1 MLSENLSPSEMQY
14 LDAHQMLLSS
24 HYAASFL
31 SQFPPQ
37 LQALDDRAGGV
48 SMVEEPDLD
57 KAVFV
62 RVLRDVE
69 ETVHVEGTDVRC
81 EFKRGD
87 VWVIRW
93 SAVKSLVLAGDVEL
107 V

>member
-1 MLSENLSPSEMQY
+1 
-14 LDAHQMLLSS
+14 MLLSN

-31 SQFPPQ
+31 SQFPQQ
-37 LQALDDRAGGV
+37 LQGLDDRAGGV
-48 SMVEEPDLD
+48 SMVDEPDRD

-69 ETVHVEGTDVRC
+69 EIVYVEGTDVRC

-93 SAVKSLVLAGDVEL
+93 NAVKHSVLAGDVEMI
-107 V
+107 